1 MRAPLPDPVMPLAS
15 ATRTRIE
22 NLLAANRVV
31 LFMKGTREAP
41 QCGFSAAATD
51 RLNAL
56 LDDYATVDVLADDE
70 IRNGIK
76 EYGNWPTIP
85 QLYVDSELVGGA
97 DIVQSMFD
105 SGELHRVLGVA
116 EPDRTPPDITISDAA
131 VAAIR
136 QALSD
141 ADGMKLFLVVD
152 GRFQPQFQL
161 REAGGNEISVVA
173 NGLEI
178 CFDLASAQ
186 RARGASID
194 WTKTPHGEGLA
205 IHLPMAPAG
214 VKSLDVQAL
223 KRRLD
228 AGDIT
233 VIDVRP
239 PQDRARAPFARA
251 EILDADTHAR
261 LASLPKDTALAF
273 LCHHG
278 NSSRGAAEHFRE
290 HGFHDVYNV
299 EGGIDAWSVEI
310 DSSVPRY

>member
-1 MRAPLPDPVMPLAS
+1 MLSP
-15 ATRTRIE
+15 ATRARIDE
-22 NLLAANRVV
+22 LLTANRVV

-56 LDDYATVDVLADDE
+56 LEDYATVDVLADEE
-70 IRNGIK
+70 IRQGIK

-85 QLYVDSELVGGA
+85 QLYVDGELVGGA

-105 SGELHRVLGVA
+105 SGELHRVLGVP
-116 EPDRTPPDITISDAA
+116 EPDRTPPEITISDAA

-141 ADGMKLFLVVD
+141 AEGLKLFLVID

-161 REAGGNEISVVA
+161 REASGHEISVIA

-205 IHLPMAPAG
+205 IHLPEAPAA
-214 VKSLDVQAL
+214 VKSLDVHAL
-223 KRRLD
+223 RRRLD

-239 PQDRARAPFARA
+239 PQDRALAPFAHA
-251 EILDADTHAR
+251 EILDSTTHAR
-261 LASLPKDTALAF
+261 LAALPKDTPLAF

-278 NSSRGAAEHFRE
+278 HSSRHAAEHFRE
-290 HGFHDVYNV
+290 HGFRDVYNV
-299 EGGIDAWSVEI
+299 EGGIDAWSREI
-310 DSSVPRY
+310 DPAVPRY

>member
-1 MRAPLPDPVMPLAS
+1 MPLAA

-31 LFMKGTREAP
+31 LFMKGSRATP
-41 QCGFSAAATD
+41 QCGFSAATTD

-56 LDDYATVDVLADDE
+56 LDDYVTVDVLADED
-70 IRNGIK
+70 IRQGIK
-76 EYGNWPTIP
+76 EFGNWPTIP
-85 QLYVDSELVGGA
+85 QLYVDRELVGGA

-105 SGELHRVLGVA
+105 SGELHRVLGVP
-116 EPDRTPPDITISDAA
+116 EPDRTPPEITISDAA

-136 QALSD
+136 QALAD
-141 ADGMKLFLVVD
+141 ADGMKLFLVID

-161 REAGGNEISVVA
+161 REANGNEISVVA

-178 CFDLASAQ
+178 SFDVASAQ

-194 WTKTPHGEGLA
+194 WTKTAHGEGLA
-205 IHLPMAPAG
+205 IHLPMAPTS

-228 AGDIT
+228 AGDVT
-233 VIDVRP
+233 LIDVRP
-239 PQDRARAPFARA
+239 AQDRALAPFAGA
-251 EILDADTHAR
+251 EVLDAESHAR
-261 LASLPKDTALAF
+261 LAALPKDTPLAF

-290 HGFHDVYNV
+290 HGFRDVWNV
-299 EGGIDAWSVEI
+299 TGGIEAWSTEI
-310 DSSVPRY
+310 DPSVPRY

>member
-1 MRAPLPDPVMPLAS
+1 MPLAP
-15 ATRTRIE
+15 ATRARIE
-22 NLLAANRVV
+22 NLLAENRIV
-31 LFMKGTREAP
+31 LFMKGSRAAP
-41 QCGFSAAATD
+41 QCGFSAATTD

-56 LDDYATVDVLADDE
+56 LDDYVTVDVLADEE
-70 IRNGIK
+70 IRQGIK
-76 EYGNWPTIP
+76 EFGNWPTIP
-85 QLYVDSELVGGA
+85 QLYVDRELVGGA

-105 SGELHRVLGVA
+105 TGELHRVLGVP
-116 EPDRTPPDITISDAA
+116 EPDRTPPEITISDAA

-141 ADGMKLFLVVD
+141 AGDMKLFLVVD

-161 REAGGNEISVVA
+161 REASGNEICVVA
-173 NGLEI
+173 NGLEV

-194 WTKTPHGEGLA
+194 WTRTPHGEGLA
-205 IHLPMAPAG
+205 IHLPAAPTA
-214 VKSLDVQAL
+214 VKSLDVHAL

-239 PQDRARAPFARA
+239 AQDRALAPFAQA
-251 EILDADTHAR
+251 EVLDAESHAR
-261 LASLPKDTALAF
+261 LAALPKDAPLAF

-290 HGFHDVYNV
+290 HGFRDVWNI
-299 EGGIDAWSVEI
+299 EGGIDAWAEQI
-310 DSSVPRY
+310 DPSVPRY

>member
-1 MRAPLPDPVMPLAS
+1 MPLAP
-15 ATRTRIE
+15 ATRARIE
-22 NLLAANRVV
+22 NLLAENRIV
-31 LFMKGTREAP
+31 LFMKGSRAAP
-41 QCGFSAAATD
+41 QCGFSAATTD

-56 LDDYATVDVLADDE
+56 LDDYVTVDVLADEE
-70 IRNGIK
+70 IRQGIK
-76 EYGNWPTIP
+76 EFGNWPTIP
-85 QLYVDSELVGGA
+85 QLYVDRELVGGA

-105 SGELHRVLGVA
+105 TGELHRVLGVP
-116 EPDRTPPDITISDAA
+116 EPDRTPPEITISDAA

-141 ADGMKLFLVVD
+141 AGDMKLFLVVD

-161 REAGGNEISVVA
+161 REASGNEICVVA
-173 NGLEI
+173 NGLEV

-194 WTKTPHGEGLA
+194 WTRTPHGEGLA
-205 IHLPMAPAG
+205 IHLPAAPTA
-214 VKSLDVQAL
+214 VKSLDVHAL

-239 PQDRARAPFARA
+239 AQDRALAPFAQA
-251 EILDADTHAR
+251 EVLDAESHAR
-261 LASLPKDTALAF
+261 LAALPKDAPLAF

-290 HGFHDVYNV
+290 HGFRNV
-299 EGGIDAWSVEI
+299 WNIEGGIDAWAEQI
-310 DSSVPRY
+310 DPSVPRY

>member
-1 MRAPLPDPVMPLAS
+1 MPLAP

-31 LFMKGTREAP
+31 LFMKGTRAAP
-41 QCGFSAAATD
+41 QCGFSAATTD

-56 LDDYATVDVLADDE
+56 LDDYVTVDVLADED
-70 IRNGIK
+70 IRQGIK
-76 EYGNWPTIP
+76 EFGNWPTIP
-85 QLYVDSELVGGA
+85 QLYVDRELVGGA

-116 EPDRTPPDITISDAA
+116 EPDRTPPEVTVSDAA

-141 ADGMKLFLVVD
+141 ADGMQLFLVID

-161 REAGGNEISVVA
+161 REASGNEITVVA

-178 CFDLASAQ
+178 SFDVASAQ

-194 WTKTPHGEGLA
+194 WAKTAHGEGLA
-205 IHLPMAPAG
+205 IHLPMAPSA

-223 KRRLD
+223 KRRMD

-239 PQDRARAPFARA
+239 EQDRALAPFVGADV
-251 EILDADTHAR
+251 LDAQSHAR
-261 LASLPKDTALAF
+261 LAALPKDTPLAF
-273 LCHHG
+273 ICHHG

-290 HGFHDVYNV
+290 HGFRDVWNV
-299 EGGIDAWSVEI
+299 AGGIEAWSAEI
-310 DSSVPRY
+310 DPSVPRY

>member
-1 MRAPLPDPVMPLAS
+1 MPLAP
-15 ATRTRIE
+15 ATRSRIE
-22 NLLAANRVV
+22 DLLASHRVV

-41 QCGFSAAATD
+41 QCGFSAATTD

-56 LDDYATVDVLADDE
+56 LEDYATVNVLADED
-70 IRNGIK
+70 IRQGIK
-76 EYGNWPTIP
+76 EFGNWPTIP
-85 QLYVDSELVGGA
+85 QLYVDRELVGGA

-116 EPDRTPPDITISDAA
+116 EPDRTPPAITVSDAA

-136 QALSD
+136 QAL
-141 ADGMKLFLVVD
+141 AGAEDGTKLFLVVD

-161 REAGGNEISVVA
+161 REPSGNEITVSA

-178 CFDLASAQ
+178 AFDLASAQ

-194 WTKTPHGEGLA
+194 WTKTAHGEGLA
-205 IHLPMAPAG
+205 IHLPMAPAA
-214 VKSLDVQAL
+214 VKSLDVHAL

-228 AGDIT
+228 AGDIS
-233 VIDVRP
+233 VIDIRA
-239 PQDRARAPFARA
+239 PQERALAPFARA
-251 EILDADTHAR
+251 EILDAETHAR
-261 LASLPKDTALAF
+261 LASLPKETPLAF

-290 HGFHDVYNV
+290 HGFRDVYNV
-299 EGGIDAWSVEI
+299 EGGIDAWSQEI
-310 DSSVPRY
+310 DTGVPRY

>member
-1 MRAPLPDPVMPLAS
+1 MALAP
-15 ATRTRIE
+15 ATRERIE
-22 NLLAANRVV
+22 NLLASNRVV
-31 LFMKGTREAP
+31 LFMKGTRNAP

-56 LDDYATVDVLADDE
+56 LEDYATVDVLADDE
-70 IRNGIK
+70 IRQGIK
-76 EYGNWPTIP
+76 EFGNWPTIP
-85 QLYVDSELVGGA
+85 QLYVDSELVGGS
-97 DIVQSMFD
+97 DILQSMFD
-105 SGELHRVLGVA
+105 SGELHRVLGVP

-152 GRFQPQFQL
+152 GHFRPQFQL
-161 REAGGNEISVVA
+161 REASGNEISVVA
-173 NGLEI
+173 NGLEV
-178 CFDLASAQ
+178 CFDLASAP

-205 IHLPMAPAG
+205 IHLPQAPSP
-214 VKSLDVQAL
+214 VKSIDVATL

-239 PQDRARAPFARA
+239 PQDRALAPFARA
-251 EILDADTHAR
+251 EILDSTTHSR
-261 LASLPKDTALAF
+261 LAQLPKDTPLAF

-278 NSSRGAAEHFRE
+278 NSSRSAAEHFRE
-290 HGFHDVYNV
+290 HGFRDVYNV
-299 EGGIDAWSVEI
+299 EGGIDAWSQDI
-310 DSSVPRY
+310 DANVPRY

>member
-1 MRAPLPDPVMPLAS
+1 MSD
-15 ATRTRIE
+15 TQQRIDALVKSNE
-22 NLLAANRVV
+22 VL
-31 LFMKGTREAP
+31 LFMKGNASFP
-41 QCGFSAAATD
+41 QCGFSGRAIQVLKACGVDTKTIK
-51 RLNAL
+51 
-56 LDDYATVDVLADDE
+56 TVNVLEDDE
-70 IRNGIK
+70 IRQGIK
-76 EYGNWPTIP
+76 EFGNWPTIP
-85 QLYVDSELVGGA
+85 QLYVDRELIGGA

-116 EPDRTPPDITISDAA
+116 EPDRTPPEITISDAA

-136 QALSD
+136 QALCD
-141 ADGMKLFLVVD
+141 AGDMKLFLVVD

-161 REAGGNEISVVA
+161 REAGGNEICVVA
-173 NGLEI
+173 NGLEV

-205 IHLPMAPAG
+205 IHLPAAPTA

-239 PQDRARAPFARA
+239 PQDRALAPFAQA
-251 EILDADTHAR
+251 EVLDADSHAR
-261 LASLPKDTALAF
+261 LAALPKDTALAF
-273 LCHHG
+273 LCHYG

-290 HGFHDVYNV
+290 HGFKDVYNI
-299 EGGIDAWSVEI
+299 EGGIDAWSHDI
-310 DSSVPRY
+310 DANVPRY

>member
-1 MRAPLPDPVMPLAS
+1 MPLAP
-15 ATRTRIE
+15 ATRARIE
-22 NLLAANRVV
+22 NLLSENRIV
-31 LFMKGTREAP
+31 LFMKGSRAAP
-41 QCGFSAAATD
+41 QCGFSAATTD

-56 LDDYATVDVLADDE
+56 LDDYVTVDVLADEE
-70 IRNGIK
+70 IRQGIK
-76 EYGNWPTIP
+76 EFGNWPTIP
-85 QLYVDSELVGGA
+85 QLYVDRELVGGA

-116 EPDRTPPDITISDAA
+116 EPDRTPPEITISDAA
-131 VAAIR
+131 VTAIR

-141 ADGMKLFLVVD
+141 AGDMKLFLVVD

-161 REAGGNEISVVA
+161 REASGNEICVVA
-173 NGLEI
+173 NGLEV

-205 IHLPMAPAG
+205 IHLPAAPTA
-214 VKSLDVQAL
+214 VKSIDVQAL

-239 PQDRARAPFARA
+239 AQDRTLAPFARA
-251 EILDADTHAR
+251 EVLDAESHAR
-261 LASLPKDTALAF
+261 LAALPKDTPLAF

-278 NSSRGAAEHFRE
+278 NSSRSAAEHFRE
-290 HGFHDVYNV
+290 HGFRNVWNV
-299 EGGIDAWSVEI
+299 EGGIDAWSTEI
-310 DSSVPRY
+310 DPSVPRY